1 MKNRF
6 FLAALTL
13 SLSCFAFAEPVSE
26 PHAAFLKENQSSALE
41 GVLAEANARL
51 NLTDEQAEQ
60 VAPILHSNFEAQRAV
75 FLDYGFDIER
85 GTRPAKKLGFKQL
98 RAMGRELEAVRV
110 GTKDALK
117 DVLNQE
123 QMREFVSMQNERK
136 NEVRQRIRAAR

>member
-26 PHAAFLKENQSSALE
+26 PHAAFLKENQSSTLE

-85 GTRPAKKLGFKQL
+85 GNRPAKKLGFKQL

-110 GTKDALK
+110 GTRDALK
-117 DVLNQE
+117 DVLNEE
-123 QMREFVSMQNERK
+123 QMREYVSMQNERK

>member
-13 SLSCFAFAEPVSE
+13 SLSCFVFAEPVSE

-75 FLDYGFDIER
+75 FLDYGFDIES
-85 GTRPAKKLGFKQL
+85 GNRPAKKLGFKQL

-110 GTKDALK
+110 GTRDALK
-117 DVLNQE
+117 DVLNEE
-123 QMREFVSMQNERK
+123 QMREYVSMQNERK